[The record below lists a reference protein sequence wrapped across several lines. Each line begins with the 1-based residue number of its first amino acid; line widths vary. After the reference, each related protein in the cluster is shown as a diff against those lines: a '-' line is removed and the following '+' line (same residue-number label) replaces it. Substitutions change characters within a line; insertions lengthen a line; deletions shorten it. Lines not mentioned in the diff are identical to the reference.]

1 MSRFPHYQT
10 ILFTDVYGEVND
22 FIYDYNNVGIPKT
35 ISVENCMTLYYLL
48 YARYGNSPIA
58 NWDVTQ
64 FKYKVFSI
72 IFQYGPVWEKKLSVQ
87 ETLRGLNLSD
97 LIDNGAI
104 HDLFT
109 HEGSNS
115 GTLDSTVTTDQ
126 DTTNTGTSTNVKTG
140 SQSDAH
146 TGTIGTSGSDT
157 YNNYAT
163 AKTGE
168 DIHNHSYNPETAVT
182 GTGEL
187 GYINEQNVDKFN
199 DTTTTTGSIS
209 HSNTQTNNNT
219 DTTTFNNVQDQRTDN
234 LAGTN
239 DVEVTTGQETSGTD
253 SSEDENTKTLTRGK
267 LEGYEKLLELLEDNF
282 TKEFLDRFKYIF
294 KLFVTPVRPYIY
306 VSEDYEDE
314 GE

>member
-1 MSRFPHYQT
+1 MSNFPHYQT

-64 FKYKVFSI
+64 FKYKVFST

-87 ETLRGLNLSD
+87 EALRNLNIAD

-109 HEGSNS
+109 HDGSNS

-126 DTTNTGTSTNVKTG
+126 DTTNTGTSTNVRTG
-140 SQSDAH
+140 SQTDAH

-163 AKTGE
+163 AKTGQ

-199 DTTTTTGSIS
+199 DTTTTTGSIG
-209 HSNTQTNNNT
+209 HTNTQTNNNT

-239 DVEVTTGQETSGTD
+239 DVEVTTGQSTSGTD
-253 SSEDENTKTLTRGK
+253 SSEDENTKTITRGK

-282 TKEFLDRFKYIF
+282 TKDFLDKFKYIF